1 MQYSNYTTRT
11 FPNAARV
18 ILGSSYDRITTV
30 IKGAAENFIC
40 VALKGPKKLLDPH
53 AHAVAD
59 DELITCFIERQS
71 DHCAPRLT
79 IGRLC

>member
-18 ILGSSYDRITTV
+18 ILGSSYDRIITV

-40 VALKGPKKLLDPH
+40 VAL
-53 AHAVAD
+53 
-59 DELITCFIERQS
+59 
-71 DHCAPRLT
+71 
-79 IGRLC
+79 